1 MKLENRCLVPA
12 SADKT
17 WALLMDITQAAPC
30 IPGVQDVIADGE
42 NQFKAVMQVRI
53 GPVRLN
59 FSGTINVLEQDKE
72 KGEARFRVEAADRR
86 VGGSIRAEMTMQL
99 NHRAAEE
106 TEMVI
111 RSDTVFMRVGAAD
124 YSPQSQFN
132 PGRLRSEPGQA
143 GPDLARQPPR
153 PRRS

>member
-12 SADKT
+12 SVDKT
-17 WALLMDITQAAPC
+17 WELLLDIPQAAPC

-59 FSGTINVLEQDKE
+59 FSGTISVVEQDRE
-72 KGEARFRVEAADRR
+72 KGEARFRIEAADRK
-86 VGGSIRAEMTMQL
+86 VGGSIRADLTMQI
-99 NHRAAEE
+99 NSISPEE

-111 RSDTVFMRVGAAD
+111 VSDTVFMGKIGELGQPIIRRKANSTLEDFARNLAKQV
-124 YSPQSQFN
+124 QS
-132 PGRLRSEPGQA
+132 
-143 GPDLARQPPR
+143 
-153 PRRS
+153 

>member
-12 SADKT
+12 SVDKT
-17 WALLMDITQAAPC
+17 WKLLLDIPQAAPC

-59 FSGTINVLEQDKE
+59 FSGTISVVEQDRE
-72 KGEARFRVEAADRR
+72 KGEARFRIEAADRR
-86 VGGSIRAEMTMQL
+86 VGGSIRADMTMQL
-99 NHRAAEE
+99 KSLAPEE

-111 RSDTVFMRVGAAD
+111 ISDTVFMGKI
-124 YSPQSQFN
+124 
-132 PGRLRSEPGQA
+132 GELGQPIIRRKA
-143 GPDLARQPPR
+143 NSTLEDFARNLAKQVQT
-153 PRRS
+153 

>member
-111 RSDTVFMRVGAAD
+111 RSDTVFMGKI
-124 YSPQSQFN
+124 
-132 PGRLRSEPGQA
+132 GELGQPIIRRKA
-143 GPDLARQPPR
+143 NSILEDFARNLAKQVQT
-153 PRRS
+153 

>member
-17 WALLMDITQAAPC
+17 WEVLLDIPQAAPC

-59 FSGTINVLEQDKE
+59 FSGTISVVEQDRE
-72 KGEARFRVEAADRR
+72 KREARFRIEAADRR
-86 VGGSIRAEMTMQL
+86 VGGSIRADLTMQI
-99 NHRAAEE
+99 NSISPEE

-111 RSDTVFMRVGAAD
+111 VSDTVFMGKIGELGQPIIRRKANSTLEDFARNLAKQV
-124 YSPQSQFN
+124 QS
-132 PGRLRSEPGQA
+132 
-143 GPDLARQPPR
+143 
-153 PRRS
+153 

>member
-12 SADKT
+12 SVDKT
-17 WALLMDITQAAPC
+17 WELLLDIPQAAPC

-59 FSGTINVLEQDKE
+59 FSGTISVVEQDRE
-72 KGEARFRVEAADRR
+72 KGEARFRIEAADRR
-86 VGGSIRAEMTMQL
+86 VGGSIRADLTMQI
-99 NHRAAEE
+99 NSMSPEE

-111 RSDTVFMRVGAAD
+111 VSDTVFMGKIGELGQPIIRRKANSTLEDFARNLAKQV
-124 YSPQSQFN
+124 QS
-132 PGRLRSEPGQA
+132 
-143 GPDLARQPPR
+143 
-153 PRRS
+153 

>member
-12 SADKT
+12 SVDKT
-17 WALLMDITQAAPC
+17 WKLLLDIPQAAPC

-59 FSGTINVLEQDKE
+59 FSGTISVVEEDRE
-72 KGEARFRVEAADRR
+72 KGEARFRIEAADRR
-86 VGGSIRAEMTMQL
+86 VGGSIRADMTMQL
-99 NHRAAEE
+99 KSLAPEE

-111 RSDTVFMRVGAAD
+111 VSDTVFMGKI
-124 YSPQSQFN
+124 
-132 PGRLRSEPGQA
+132 GELGQPIIRRKA
-143 GPDLARQPPR
+143 NSTLEDFARNLAKQVQT
-153 PRRS
+153 